1 MKKLTSAAAAALI
14 MISGASAAP
23 SADEKDVLAAMDAL
37 MRAVPTDDKEAMSA
51 ILAPEGM
58 IHRFRKDA
66 NGSWDLAAR
75 PTASLLSGESDK
87 SKTFK
92 ERYWSPTVLIRGS
105 MAFVWAPYEL
115 LVDGA
120 SYHCGVDAI
129 SFAKIDGAWKAT
141 NLMWTAE
148 KDACAELR
156 PDDPSTIRPHD

>member
-1 MKKLTSAAAAALI
+1 
-14 MISGASAAP
+14 
-23 SADEKDVLAAMDAL
+23 MDAL
-37 MRAVPTDDKEAMSA
+37 MRAVPANDKDAMSA
-51 ILAPEGM
+51 ILAPDGM
-58 IHRFRKDA
+58 IHSFRKDA
-66 NGSWDLAAR
+66 DGSWDLAAR
-75 PTASLLSGESDK
+75 PAASLLTGESGG
-87 SKTFK
+87 SQTAT

-115 LVDGA
+115 WIDGA

-156 PDDPSTIRPHD
+156 PDDPSTIRPADPRAMQ